1 MLRYWSIYMHANE
14 RADTD
19 KHTTVKCDSYPHD
32 FEFIGELDRMRWS
45 VCGNKCERET
55 N

>member
-32 FEFIGELDRMRWS
+32 FEFIGEEIIAVGQNEMES
-45 VCGNKCERET
+45 VRE
-55 N
+55 